1 MRSSTF
7 LIATAAAVVRAQTP
21 GDDVPINCAK
31 PNANY
36 CMEADIILR
45 CDENA
50 IGIPARCSPNLS
62 GYPPAGGVASC
73 WESGDEVGDAACEK
87 NCIVYP
93 EPPKAAFTLAADD
106 CFPSHPHAPTNSPNA
121 TITTTITIPT
131 THCEHACTETHPPL
145 PPPPPP
151 SSSPPFSPPPVSWP
165 TPIPTN
171 GTLPIPTGTQPPPP
185 PPPPGST
192 DDGEQPP
199 PPPPTNE
206 PGVPEEPTNV
216 PIPPTTTGI
225 EPIPTGAAAANKVG
239 VLLAAAGFA
248 AAYLL

>member
-1 MRSSTF
+1 MPCPLSVPACIALLPLQIVHRLRLFLSSAVHLISQAPHKYSTSAQQDAHIIMRSSTF

-87 NCIVYP
+87 NVSCRAPIRP
-93 EPPKAAFTLAADD
+93 SCCLQASADLS
-106 CFPSHPHAPTNSPNA
+106 F
-121 TITTTITIPT
+121 
-131 THCEHACTETHPPL
+131 L
-145 PPPPPP
+145 
-151 SSSPPFSPPPVSWP
+151 
-165 TPIPTN
+165 
-171 GTLPIPTGTQPPPP
+171 
-185 PPPPGST
+185 
-192 DDGEQPP
+192 
-199 PPPPTNE
+199 
-206 PGVPEEPTNV
+206 
-216 PIPPTTTGI
+216 
-225 EPIPTGAAAANKVG
+225 
-239 VLLAAAGFA
+239 
-248 AAYLL
+248 